1 MLYFNIS
8 PLKRQQ
14 KPPRQSFLPRRF
26 LLPFDARRYSAAG
39 GSAGRPCVRAFKKP
53 RRPLRKLLRADGA
66 PRHSVSCS
74 AGTAPGR
81 PTSAISSRLT
91 TASIVSSSAHL
102 STGKRLWM
110 RAQTS
115 ST

>member
-14 KPPRQSFLPRRF
+14 KPPLFRGGRICRAAMRPRF
-26 LLPFDARRYSAAG
+26 Q
-39 GSAGRPCVRAFKKP
+39 KT
-53 RRPLRKLLRADGA
+53 RRPLRKLLWADGA

-74 AGTAPGR
+74 AGTAPDR

-91 TASIVSSSAHL
+91 TASIFSSSAHL
-102 STGKRLWM
+102 SAGKRLWM